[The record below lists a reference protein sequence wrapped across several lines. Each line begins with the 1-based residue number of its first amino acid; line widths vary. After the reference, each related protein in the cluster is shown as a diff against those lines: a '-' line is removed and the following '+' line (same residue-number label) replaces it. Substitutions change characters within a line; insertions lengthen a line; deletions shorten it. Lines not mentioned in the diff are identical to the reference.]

1 MKRRFWMWMTIVCI
15 LVVGVSVT
23 KMTRDFI
30 ISQNLS
36 KEIEETTGA
45 VTHIED
51 EVIEETIEEVME
63 AASIDTVE
71 RQFLKKFF
79 LYLQKQVRKH
89 RSTRRIMLRYRK
101 P

>member
-45 VTHIED
+45 VAHIED
-51 EVIEETIEEVME
+51 EVI
-63 AASIDTVE
+63 
-71 RQFLKKFF
+71 
-79 LYLQKQVRKH
+79 
-89 RSTRRIMLRYRK
+89 
-101 P
+101 